1 MRGVAAGCRSDGI
14 AASVRHVPGSA
25 ARGGSSAYRYTPV
38 HTVTPRCVPL
48 QLCSVLAVV
57 YVYFAPL
64 ALANDFSNILDQ
76 YWSVMLRTMS
86 ASVLLGFA
94 ILGMN
99 QTAAALEDPW
109 RNSVRPCNG
118 ATR

>member
-1 MRGVAAGCRSDGI
+1 M
-14 AASVRHVPGSA
+14 
-25 ARGGSSAYRYTPV
+25 
-38 HTVTPRCVPL
+38 
-48 QLCSVLAVV
+48 LAVV

-99 QTAAALEDPW
+99 Q
-109 RNSVRPCNG
+109 V
-118 ATR
+118 